1 MNTPTFHFAKHES
14 AVRRLAAA
22 LAVVVTFGV
31 VASVGEIAD
40 RSYDGL
46 LMAQADAMPTQVVV
60 ITAKRPRA

>member
-1 MNTPTFHFAKHES
+1 
-14 AVRRLAAA
+14 